1 MPLSS
6 FVDYFAALPDPRVER
21 TRLHGL
27 LDILVIAVCAVI
39 CGAEGWEDIEEFGR
53 AKEPWLRERLGLALP
68 HGIPS
73 HDTFRRVFARLDP
86 TAFRRAFLA
95 WATRLR
101 EKHPGEV
108 LALDGKTLR
117 HSFDTE
123 TGQAPLHLVTAW
135 ATENRLVLAQQPVA
149 AKSNEITA
157 FPVLLGL
164 LDLQDSIVTIDAMGC
179 QKEIARQI
187 IQQGGDYVLAL
198 KENHPSMEAD
208 VRLFFEDAREH
219 GFDPYPVRYS
229 RSLEKDHGRI
239 ETRKYWLVEGIE
251 WLDGKEAWAGLCSIG
266 MVESQRR
273 LGEKTSVESR
283 YFLSSLSGSVGKFA
297 GAVRGHW
304 GIENGEHYILDVTFD
319 EDASRIRREHAPE
332 NFAVLRHLA
341 LNLVRREASSKR
353 GVKGRVKRAAWDEEY
368 LVQVLTS
375 G

>member
-1 MPLSS
+1 MPLPP
-6 FVDYFAALPDPRVER
+6 FVDYFAALPDPRVDR
-21 TRLHGL
+21 TKLHGL

-53 AKEPWLRERLGLALP
+53 AKEPWLREQLGLALQN
-68 HGIPS
+68 GIPS
-73 HDTFRRVFARLDP
+73 PDTFRRVFARLDP
-86 TAFRRAFLA
+86 EAFRRAFLA
-95 WATRLR
+95 WATHLR
-101 EKHPGEV
+101 EPHKGEV

-149 AKSNEITA
+149 GKSNEITA
-157 FPVLLGL
+157 FPALLAL
-164 LDLQDSIVTIDAMGC
+164 LDLHDSIVTIDAMGC
-179 QKEIARQI
+179 QKGIARQI
-187 IQQGGDYVLAL
+187 IHQGGDYVLAL
-198 KENHPSMEAD
+198 KENHPNLEEA

-219 GFDPYPVRYS
+219 GFDPYPVRCC
-229 RSLEKDHGRI
+229 REVEKEHGRL
-239 ETRKYWLVEGIE
+239 ETRQYWLVEAIE

-273 LGEKTSVESR
+273 LGEKTSVEAR
-283 YFLSSLSGSVGKFA
+283 YFLCSLSGSVGKFA
-297 GAVRGHW
+297 RAVRGHW
-304 GIENGEHYILDVTFD
+304 GIENGEHYILDMTFD

-332 NFAVLRHLA
+332 NFAVVRHLA
-341 LNLVRREASSKR
+341 LNLVRREATSKR

-368 LVQVLTS
+368 LVRVLTS